1 MISQL
6 YGNSMTGPEIAF
18 RKRGQDYNKFLLIQR
33 QLIKV
38 PSEGVS
44 LSEDVGREMPPVHI
58 SGGCMGKC

>member
-1 MISQL
+1 MIS
-6 YGNSMTGPEIAF
+6 PEITF
-18 RKRGQDYNKFLLIQR
+18 RKRGKDYNKFLLIQR

-44 LSEDVGREMPPVHI
+44 LSEDVGREIPPVHI